1 MSIYGQMPYING
13 VPMPNMGS
21 FGVVNAGLLN
31 LPYSVPMPS
40 DSFTSSNPGADKAKG
55 NPFFQ
60 FGKGMLTG
68 AKNAFCGAF
77 SWNGVASIAAAG
89 AAVWLTGGAI
99 LPFMMV
105 GGIAMTG
112 YKAGKA
118 INNGDYEKAGEA
130 AFDLSIIGLG
140 SMASGVASFK
150 SAESSFALVKQ
161 SGELHARALGPWD
174 ASSANIRSI
183 FGGKLAKVNTD
194 GQILYNEARGLAEE
208 KSVYQ
213 LLGDKLR
220 GFFGKKPE
228 TVAEAPATFVADNE
242 VPHRLAAAQQQG
254 EILRQGISAKYT
266 IILSGQSGKSKESKE
281 AGTSGMRSDGSG
293 FALN

>member
-1 MSIYGQMPYING
+1 MP
-13 VPMPNMGS
+13 VMGAP
-21 FGVVNAGLLN
+21 GIVNAGLLN
-31 LPYSVPMPS
+31 LPYSMPMPLPP
-40 DSFTSSNPGADKAKG
+40 DSYTSSNPNSDKTKG
-55 NPFFQ
+55 NPLFQ

-112 YKAGKA
+112 YKASKA

-130 AFDLSIIGLG
+130 AFDLGIIGLG

-150 SAESSFALVKQ
+150 SAESSFALVKKSEQ
-161 SGELHARALGPWD
+161 LHVRALGPWD
-174 ASSANIRSI
+174 AFSANIRSI
-183 FGGKLAKVNTD
+183 FGGKLAKVNAD
-194 GQILYNEARGLAEE
+194 GQILYNAAGELAEQ

-213 LLGDKLR
+213 LLGSKLR
-220 GFFGKKPE
+220 GLVGKKTE
-228 TVAEAPATFVADNE
+228 TAAEAPATFVTDTE
-242 VPHRLAAAQQQG
+242 VPHRLAAVQQQG

-266 IILSGQSGKSKESKE
+266 IILSGQSGKSKQSKKE
-281 AGTSGMRSDGSG
+281 AGQSGLWLNGAG
-293 FALN
+293 FGLNQNFIQ